1 MTLQSSQSDLCF
13 VVAGMG
19 VQGAKRRAIIGDSQ
33 CVTVDPLAVGVDFT
47 RLQDVPLG
55 DFDAVYLCTPDSAKQ
70 ELVEY
75 SVQQGKHVL
84 IEKPFNLTPAQYS
97 SLSVLAKETGSTIY
111 VAYNH
116 RFEPHIAS
124 VKGIL
129 DSGELGEIYTVSL
142 SYGNG
147 TAQLVRQSQWRDTGL
162 GVIADLGSH
171 LLDIV
176 DFWWGIEGRRIDF
189 MDAQTKENLA
199 YDQANFRISG
209 APAVYAETTML
220 SWRNDFQCIIRGSE
234 GSAHISSLC
243 KWGPTSL
250 TVRGRVRPSGRP
262 DERSETLVQS
272 DPTWAA
278 EDDHF
283 LGLIAAGDAGNL
295 ATSREIARILDE
307 VTEDLLG
314 AT

>member
-1 MTLQSSQSDLCF
+1 
-13 VVAGMG
+13 MG

-55 DFDAVYLCTPDSAKQ
+55 DFDAVHLCTPDTAKH

-75 SVQQGKHVL
+75 SVEHGKHVL

-124 VKGIL
+124 VKAIL

-171 LLDIV
+171 LLDMV
-176 DFWWGIEGRRIDF
+176 DFWWGIEGRSIDF
-189 MDAQTKENLA
+189 MDAQSKENRA
-199 YDQANFRISG
+199 YDHATFRISG

-220 SWRNDFQCIIRGSE
+220 SWRNDFQCILRGSE

-262 DERSETLVQS
+262 DERTVTLVQA

-278 EDDHF
+278 EHEHF
-283 LGLIAAGDAGNL
+283 TGLIESGDAGNL
-295 ATSREIARILDE
+295 ATSREIARILDD
-307 VTEDLLG
+307 VTAELLG
-314 AT
+314 AP

>member
-1 MTLQSSQSDLCF
+1 
-13 VVAGMG
+13 MG
-19 VQGAKRRAIIGDSQ
+19 VQGVKRRDIIGESKF
-33 CVTVDPLAVGVDFT
+33 VTVDPIVAGVDFA

-55 DFDAVYLCTPDSAKQ
+55 DFDAVFLCTPDSAKQ
-70 ELVEY
+70 ELVKYAVEY
-75 SVQQGKHVL
+75 GKHVL
-84 IEKPFNLTPAQYS
+84 IEKPFNLEPGQYAD
-97 SLSVLAKETGSTIY
+97 LSALAERTGSTIY

-124 VKGIL
+124 VKAIL

-147 TAQLVRQSQWRDTGL
+147 TAQLVRESQWRDAGL

-171 LLDIV
+171 LLDMV

-189 MDAQTKENLA
+189 MDAQAKENRA
-199 YDQANFRISG
+199 FDQANFRLSG
-209 APAVYAETTML
+209 IPAVYAETTML

-234 GSAHISSLC
+234 GSAHILSLC

-262 DERSETLVQS
+262 DERTETLVHA

-278 EDDHF
+278 EHEHF
-283 LGLIAAGDAGNL
+283 VGLIDAGDAGNL
-295 ATSREIARILDE
+295 ATSREIARILDDVAAE
-307 VTEDLLG
+307 LLG
-314 AT
+314 AS